1 METLKILCQTILMHK
16 LRNEKATVF
25 QEHYTRLTTKTKSI
39 IGNTIFPFQVKQV
52 KPRFAISSK
61 GLRLWNRF
69 HSKFENL
76 RKKAKSY
83 TLSIKNS
90 ECCFE

>member
-1 METLKILCQTILMHK
+1 METLEILCQTILMHK
-16 LRNEKATVF
+16 LKNEKATVF
-25 QEHYTRLTTKTKSI
+25 QENYARLNTKTKPI
-39 IGNTIFPFQVKQV
+39 IGNTIFPFQV

-83 TLSIKNS
+83 TLSIKNPR
-90 ECCFE
+90 CCFE